1 MKLSQFEYY
10 LPKELLAEYPLENPD
25 EDRLMVLHRK
35 TGEIEHKLFKDIV
48 DYFDED
54 DVMVFN
60 NSTVFPSVLRGK
72 KEKTEADIEVFLL
85 RELNPEQKLWDVLVN
100 PARKIR
106 IGNKLYFDEG
116 LVAEVIDNTTSRG
129 RTIRF
134 LYEGDH
140 ESFRKLLD
148 KLGTIPLPP
157 YIHRRPEPIDLERH
171 NHPFAKVRGSIVMPT
186 AAMHFTKLTL
196 KKLEVVGAKFAEI
209 TLHAG
214 LGNFRDIEVEDLN
227 KHKIDAEELFI
238 SPETAQMVNEA
249 KDNKKQVCAVGTTV
263 VKALETSTTT
273 TNHVDPFEGWTN
285 KFIFPPY
292 QIKIPTMLISNFQ
305 LPKTPMLMIVA
316 AFGGYHQVMEAYEIA
331 VKEGYRF
338 GSYGD
343 AMLILD

>member
-1 MKLSQFEYY
+1 MKLSQFDYY
-10 LPKELLAEYPLENPD
+10 LPEELIAMHPSEDPD
-25 EDRLMVLHRK
+25 KDRLMVVHRK
-35 TGEIEHKLFKDIV
+35 TGKIEHREFKDII
-48 DYFDED
+48 DYFSEG

-60 NSTVFPSVLRGK
+60 NSTIFPAILKGK

-85 RELNPEQKLWDVLVN
+85 RELNREQRLWDVLVN

-134 LYEGDH
+134 LYEGDDDK
-140 ESFRKLLD
+140 FYKLLD
-148 KLGTIPLPP
+148 KLGSIPLPP
-157 YIHRRPEPIDLERH
+157 YINREPNKEDVERH
-171 NHPFAKVRGSIVMPT
+171 AHPYAKIRGSVVAPS
-186 AAMHFTKLTL
+186 AAMHFSKLTL
-196 KKLEVVGAKFAEI
+196 KKLELVGVEFTEI

-214 LGNFRDIEVEDLN
+214 LGNYRNIEVEDLN
-227 KHKIDAEELFI
+227 KHKIDAEEMYI
-238 SPETAQMVNEA
+238 PEETAEIINRA

-273 TNHVDPFEGWTN
+273 TARVEPFEGWTN
-285 KFIFPPY
+285 KFIYPPY

-316 AFGGYHQVMEAYEIA
+316 AFGGYNLIMEAYETA

-338 GSYGD
+338 GAYGD
-343 AMLILD
+343 AMLIL

>member
-1 MKLSQFEYY
+1 MKLSQFDYY
-10 LPKELLAEYPLENPD
+10 LPEELIATYPSEDPD
-25 EDRLMVLHRK
+25 KDRLMVVDRK
-35 TGEIEHKLFKDIV
+35 TGNIEHREFKNII
-48 DYFDED
+48 DYFSEE

-60 NSTVFPSVLRGK
+60 NSTIFPAVLRGK

-85 RELNPEQKLWDVLVN
+85 RELNPQQRLWDVLVN

-134 LYEGDH
+134 LYDGDD

-148 KLGTIPLPP
+148 RLGSIPLPP
-157 YIHRRPEPIDLERH
+157 YIEREPESIDIERH
-171 NHPFAKVRGSIVMPT
+171 SHPFAKRRGSIIAPS
-186 AAMHFTKLTL
+186 AAMHFSKLTL
-196 KKLEVVGAKFAEI
+196 KKLELVGVKFTEI

-214 LGNFRDIEVEDLN
+214 LGNYRNIEVEDLN
-227 KHKIDAEELFI
+227 KHKIDAEEMQI
-238 SPETAQMVNEA
+238 TQEAARIINEA

-273 TNHVDPFEGWTN
+273 TLRVEPFEGWTN
-285 KFIFPPY
+285 KFIYPPY
-292 QIKIPTMLISNFQ
+292 KIKIPTMLISNLQ

-316 AFGGYHQVMEAYEIA
+316 AFGGYDLIMKAYEEA

-338 GSYGD
+338 GNYGD
-343 AMLILD
+343 AMLII

>member
-1 MKLSQFEYY
+1 MKLSQFDYY
-10 LPKELLAEYPLENPD
+10 LPEELIATYPSDDPD
-25 EDRLMVLHRK
+25 KDRLMVVNRK
-35 TGEIEHKLFKDIV
+35 TQEIEHREFKDIIE
-48 DYFDED
+48 YFEEG

-60 NSTVFPSVLRGK
+60 NSTIFPAVLRGK

-85 RELNPEQKLWDVLVN
+85 RELNPRQRLWDVLVN

-134 LYEGDH
+134 LYEGDD

-148 KLGTIPLPP
+148 RLGAIPLPP
-157 YIHRRPEPIDLERH
+157 YIEREPEDIDMERH
-171 NHPFAKVRGSIVMPT
+171 SHPFAKRRGSIIAPS
-186 AAMHFTKLTL
+186 AAMHFSKLTL
-196 KKLEVVGAKFAEI
+196 KKLELVGVKFTEI

-214 LGNFRDIEVEDLN
+214 LGNYRNIEVEDLN
-227 KHKIDAEELFI
+227 KHKIDAEEMQI
-238 SPETAQMVNEA
+238 TEEAARIINEA

-273 TNHVDPFEGWTN
+273 TARVEPFEGWTN
-285 KFIFPPY
+285 KFIYPPY
-292 QIKIPTMLISNFQ
+292 RVKIPTMLISNLQ
-305 LPKTPMLMIVA
+305 LPKTPMLMTVA
-316 AFGGYHQVMEAYEIA
+316 AFGGYDLVMRAYEEA

-338 GSYGD
+338 GNYGD
-343 AMLILD
+343 AMLII

>member
-1 MKLSQFEYY
+1 MKLSQFDYY
-10 LPKELLAEYPLENPD
+10 LPEELIAMHPSEDPD
-25 EDRLMVLHRK
+25 KDRLMVVDRK
-35 TGEIEHKLFKDIV
+35 TGKIEHRQFKDII
-48 DYFDED
+48 DYFSEG

-60 NSTVFPSVLRGK
+60 NSTIFPAILKGK

-85 RELNPEQKLWDVLVN
+85 RELNSEQRLWDVLVN

-134 LYEGDH
+134 LYEGDDDK
-140 ESFRKLLD
+140 FYKLLD
-148 KLGTIPLPP
+148 KLGSIPLPP
-157 YIHRRPEPIDLERH
+157 YINREPTRDDIERH
-171 NHPFAKVRGSIVMPT
+171 AHPYAKVRGSVVAPS
-186 AAMHFTKLTL
+186 AAMHFSKLTL
-196 KKLEVVGAKFAEI
+196 KKLELVGVEFTEI

-214 LGNFRDIEVEDLN
+214 LGNYRNIEVEDLN
-227 KHKIDAEELFI
+227 KHKIDAEEMYI
-238 SPETAQMVNEA
+238 PEETAEIINRA

-273 TNHVDPFEGWTN
+273 TARVEPFEGWTN
-285 KFIFPPY
+285 KFIYPPY

-316 AFGGYHQVMEAYEIA
+316 AFGGYNLIMEAYETA

-338 GSYGD
+338 GAYGD
-343 AMLILD
+343 AMLIL

>member
-1 MKLSQFEYY
+1 MKLSQFDYY
-10 LPKELLAEYPLENPD
+10 LPEELIATYPSEDPD
-25 EDRLMVLHRK
+25 KDRLMVVDRK
-35 TGEIEHKLFKDIV
+35 TGNIEHREFKDVIE
-48 DYFDED
+48 YFSEG

-60 NSTVFPSVLRGK
+60 NSTIFPAVLRGK

-85 RELNPEQKLWDVLVN
+85 RELNPQQRLWDVLVN

-134 LYEGDH
+134 LYDGDD
-140 ESFRKLLD
+140 ESFRNLLD
-148 KLGTIPLPP
+148 RLGSIPLPP
-157 YIHRRPEPIDLERH
+157 YIEREPESIDIERH
-171 NHPFAKVRGSIVMPT
+171 NHPFAKRRGSIIAPS
-186 AAMHFTKLTL
+186 AAMHFSKLTL
-196 KKLEVVGAKFAEI
+196 KKLELVGVKFTEI

-214 LGNFRDIEVEDLN
+214 LGNYRNIEVEDLN
-227 KHKIDAEELFI
+227 KHKIDAEEMQI
-238 SPETAQMVNEA
+238 TEEAARIINEA

-273 TNHVDPFEGWTN
+273 TSRVEPFEGWTN
-285 KFIFPPY
+285 KFIYPPY
-292 QIKIPTMLISNFQ
+292 KIKIPTMLISNLQ

-316 AFGGYHQVMEAYEIA
+316 AFGGYDLIMKAYEEA

-338 GSYGD
+338 GNYGD
-343 AMLILD
+343 AMLII

>member
-1 MKLSQFEYY
+1 MKLSQFDYY
-10 LPKELLAEYPLENPD
+10 LPEELIATYPSEDPD
-25 EDRLMVLHRK
+25 KDRLMVVNRK
-35 TGEIEHKLFKDIV
+35 TGEIDHYQFKDIIN
-48 DYFDED
+48 FFSEG

-60 NSTVFPSVLRGK
+60 NSTIFPAVLRGK

-85 RELNPEQKLWDVLVN
+85 RELNPQQRLWDVLVN

-134 LYEGDH
+134 LYDGDD

-148 KLGTIPLPP
+148 RLGDIPLPP
-157 YIHRRPEPIDLERH
+157 YINRKPESSDIEIH
-171 NHPFAKVRGSIVMPT
+171 SHPFAKVRGSIIAPS
-186 AAMHFTKLTL
+186 AAMHFSKLTL
-196 KKLEVVGAKFAEI
+196 KKLELVGVKFTEI

-214 LGNFRDIEVEDLN
+214 LGNYRNIEVEDLN
-227 KHKIDAEELFI
+227 KHKIDAEEMQI
-238 SPETAQMVNEA
+238 TEEAARIINEA

-273 TNHVDPFEGWTN
+273 TNRVEPFEGWTN
-285 KFIFPPY
+285 KFIYPPY
-292 QIKIPTMLISNFQ
+292 RIKIPTMLISNLQ
-305 LPKTPMLMIVA
+305 LPKTPMLMTVA
-316 AFGGYHQVMEAYEIA
+316 AFAGYNLTMQAYEEA

-338 GSYGD
+338 GNYGD
-343 AMLILD
+343 AMLII